1 MELKFS
7 VQENLVPGESLEKK
21 AQLLEEAGYNG
32 IEIWGREEVG
42 SNIKRIKD
50 ELSTTKVRVSTI
62 CGGYTGDL
70 LSPDIKEREK
80 AIEGVL
86 KRLTW
91 ANDLGAVGVIVVPT
105 FGGSKVPNL
114 APLFKSQVEL
124 EEKLL
129 VEELKIIAKE
139 AENLNSVVLL
149 EPLNRYETH
158 FVKTLSH
165 ARKIL
170 EEVASE
176 KVKMMADF
184 FHMSIEEASIK
195 DSVLENLDYIY
206 HFHLA
211 DSNRFAPGRGHT
223 DFSVLKAVKE
233 RGYKYYLALECSMGN
248 DPKEELGFTLNYLK
262 RFIV

>member
-1 MELKFS
+1 MKFS
-7 VQENLVPGESLEKK
+7 ARENLVPGDSLEEK
-21 AQLLEEAGYNG
+21 ARLLEEIGYDG
-32 IEIWGREEVG
+32 IEILGREEVG
-42 SNIKRIKD
+42 SNIKHIKD
-50 ELSTTKVRVSTI
+50 ELSTTKIKVSTI
-62 CGGYTGDL
+62 AAGQYVGDF

-80 AIEGVL
+80 AIEGII
-86 KRLTW
+86 KRLNW
-91 ANDLGAVGVIVVPT
+91 ANELGAVGVIMVPT
-105 FGGSKVPNL
+105 FGGPKVPNL

-139 AENLNSVVLL
+139 VENLNTVVLL

-176 KVKMMADF
+176 KIKMMADF
-184 FHMSIEEASIK
+184 FHMSIEEASIE
-195 DSVLENLDYIY
+195 DSVLENLSYIY

-223 DFSVLKAVKE
+223 DFSVLKTIKE
-233 RGYKYYLALECSMGN
+233 RGYKYYLALECSMG
-248 DPKEELGFTLNYLK
+248 DKPKEELSFTLNYLK
-262 RFIV
+262 KFIV

>member
-1 MELKFS
+1 MKFS
-7 VQENLVPGESLEKK
+7 AQENLVPGDSLGKK
-21 AQLLEEAGYNG
+21 AQLLEEIGYDG

-42 SNIKRIKD
+42 SNIKHIKD
-50 ELSTTKVRVSTI
+50 ELSTTKIKVSTI
-62 CGGYTGDL
+62 CSGYTGDF

-80 AIEGVL
+80 AIEGII
-86 KRLTW
+86 KRLNW
-91 ANDLGAVGVIVVPT
+91 ANELGAVGVIMVPT
-105 FGGSKVPNL
+105 FGGPKVPNL

-139 AENLNSVVLL
+139 VESLNAVVLL

-176 KVKMMADF
+176 KIKMMADF

-195 DSVLENLDYIY
+195 DSVLENLSYIY

-223 DFSVLKAVKE
+223 DFSVLKTIKE
-233 RGYKYYLALECSMGN
+233 RGYKYYLALECSMG
-248 DPKEELGFTLNYLK
+248 DKPKEELSFTLNYLK
-262 RFIV
+262 KFIV

>member
-1 MELKFS
+1 MKFS
-7 VQENLVPGESLEKK
+7 AQENLVPGDGLRKK
-21 AQLLEEAGYNG
+21 AQLLEEIGYDG

-42 SNIKRIKD
+42 SNINQIKD
-50 ELSTTKVRVSTI
+50 ELSTTKIRVSTI
-62 CGGYTGDL
+62 CGGHPGDL

-80 AIEGVL
+80 ALEGVI
-86 KRLTW
+86 KRLNW
-91 ANDLGAVGVIVVPT
+91 ANDLGAVGVIMVPT
-105 FGGSKVPNL
+105 FGSPKVPNL

-139 AENLNSVVLL
+139 AENLDSVVLL

-158 FVKTLSH
+158 FIKTLDH

-195 DSVLENLDYIY
+195 DSVLRNLDYIY

-223 DFSVLKAVKE
+223 DFSVLKTIKE
-233 RGYKYYLALECSMGN
+233 RGYKYYLALECSMGDN
-248 DPKEELGFTLNYLK
+248 PGEELGFTLNYLK
-262 RFIV
+262 RFVD